1 MNTNASLAI
10 FKEMKLEGM
19 HQAYQEVL
27 EMPIQNR
34 PETDELLAHLLD
46 REQQYRA
53 NKKAA
58 MCLKMSG
65 LRYRSSLEEI
75 TLNQERNLTK
85 NQLLILSSTN
95 FIDKAQN
102 VIMTGATGCGKSF
115 LACAVGQNICNLGLK
130 VSYFNINRLIEQIN
144 LAHLNG
150 TYVRFLNRLQ
160 KIPLLIFD
168 DFGLKPLDKQTKL
181 AFLQI
186 LEDRYAKHST
196 IFVSQLPVS
205 SWHQFLDDP
214 TIADAILD
222 RITANA
228 HRIELKGKSLRIKI

>member
-10 FKEMKLEGM
+10 LKEMKLTGM
-19 HQAYQEVL
+19 HKAYHEVL

-75 TLNQERNLTK
+75 TLNKEKNLTK
-85 NQLLILSSTN
+85 NQLLILSSAN

-102 VIMTGATGCGKSF
+102 VILTGATGCGKSF
-115 LACAVGQNICNLGLK
+115 LACAVGQNVCNLGIK
-130 VSYFNINRLIEQIN
+130 VSYFNINRLIEKIN
-144 LAHLNG
+144 LAQLNG

-160 KIPLLIFD
+160 KSLCLY
-168 DFGLKPLDKQTKL
+168 LM
-181 AFLQI
+181 I
-186 LEDRYAKHST
+186 L
-196 IFVSQLPVS
+196 
-205 SWHQFLDDP
+205 
-214 TIADAILD
+214 
-222 RITANA
+222 
-228 HRIELKGKSLRIKI
+228 G